1 MIVLLLVPLAVFG
14 VYLTLYVAYQTL
26 LFAANA
32 LIAEPPDRHPSRLR
46 RFNIVIPAHN
56 EEMHLPRLLVS
67 VTSQDYP
74 HDAFRVTVVADNC
87 TDGTVAAC
95 RRHNVDVL
103 ERNDPVHRGK
113 GYAIKWALEHTHVDQ
128 FDALV
133 IVDGDSLVAPGFLRH
148 LNLQMDRGDQVIQC
162 FNGVAN
168 PGQSWFT
175 RLMDVSR
182 TIANE
187 IIHPGKRKLG
197 LSSHLMGNGMCFD
210 VRVLASEG
218 WNAFSVGEDWEYYAR
233 LVSSGAYVGYCRRAR
248 VYHQESV
255 NLQQASSQRMRWS
268 SGRFEVLGHYGPRL
282 LLQGIRTGD
291 LRCLDAALPLA
302 FPNPSLGIN
311 LTLLGLIAAFASW
324 FLGGSMAVPIWF
336 GVLAMAQLA
345 MFMIGVMYTENKAA
359 SAASLVL
366 APLFLAWKLGID
378 ILSLFGVGRD
388 EWKRTQRRAS

>member
-1 MIVLLLVPLAVFG
+1 MTLLLLVALVGFG
-14 VYLTLYVAYQTL
+14 AYLSLYVAYQGL

-32 LIAEPPDRHPSRLR
+32 LIPDPPEREPSRLR
-46 RFNIVIPAHN
+46 RINIVIPAHD
-56 EEMHLPRLLVS
+56 EELHLPRLLAS
-67 VTSQDYP
+67 VITQDYP
-74 HDAFRVTVVADNC
+74 ADRFRVTVVADNC
-87 TDGTVAAC
+87 TDGTVAVC
-95 RRHNVDVL
+95 RPYDVDVL
-103 ERNDPVHRGK
+103 ERNDTANRGK
-113 GYAIKWALEHTHVDQ
+113 GHAINWALAHLPIDT

-133 IVDGDSLVAPGFLRH
+133 IVDGDSLVAPDFLRH

-162 FNGVAN
+162 YNGVAN

-210 VRVLASEG
+210 VRVLRSEG

-233 LVSSGAYVGYCRRAR
+233 LISSGAYIGYSRLAR

-255 NLQQASSQRMRWS
+255 NLQQASSQRLRWS
-268 SGRFEVLGHYGPRL
+268 SGRFEVLGRYGPRL
-282 LLQGIRTGD
+282 LLQGLRTGD
-291 LRCLDAALPLA
+291 IKCLDAALPLA

-311 LTLLGLIAAFASW
+311 LTMFGLIAAGVYW
-324 FLGGSMAVPIWF
+324 FLGGGVGIAVWF
-336 GVLAMAQLA
+336 TTLALTQVAMFLIGVL
-345 MFMIGVMYTENKAA
+345 YTRDKFA

-366 APLFLAWKLGID
+366 APLFLVWKLGID
-378 ILSLFGVGRD
+378 VLSLIGMGRD